1 MILRALKSNTS
12 GVDHVN
18 RRSSVLSFGLTHHLL
33 NMRIATSARIESSNP
48 DLLVVHQ
55 VHLPLN
61 SRSHQQVLLLRK
73 VPIMLDFLKA
83 YIIAII
89 KINLVLVPR
98 LVSFKL
104 T

>member
-1 MILRALKSNTS
+1 VLKSNIS

-18 RRSSVLSFGLTHHLL
+18 RRSSVLSFRLTRHLL
-33 NMRIATSARIESSNP
+33 NMRIATSARIKSSNL

-61 SRSHQQVLLLRK
+61 SRSYWQVLLLRK
-73 VPIMLDFLKA
+73 VPIMLVFLKA

-98 LVSFKL
+98 LVSFKP